1 MRGNNFG
8 GAGQRA
14 GGNPY
19 GGGPVGGGGPQ
30 FQRIELPENAG
41 KQAGV
46 ACLIM
51 AALAFVGGIANVE
64 VTEYALNYSLLTRTV
79 EHRTYTSG
87 RYWIGPFNYF
97 VKYPAV
103 VKTIQFSEAKLQY
116 DLSASERSDGLL
128 RSRTSDGLDVSI
140 ELSFQ
145 YQIDPMKLYHLYTTL
160 DASPFYHN
168 VYTRI
173 AIDRLTETATTY
185 SANEFFVDR
194 TLIGKRM
201 EQQLKADFQKRL
213 YASIFSFQL
222 RSVAL
227 PAEFEDAIQETE
239 VMKQDLQVAKAE
251 QNSTRVSL
259 ETELMKAKRRMKVRM
274 NQAEGSARST
284 MLSNA
289 ADISQYTMT
298 QHKAADSYAMVMKA
312 LDGKEND
319 VLEYMETRVLRDHAS
334 KLTTVGLGLPSSPK
348 EGL

>member
-1 MRGNNFG
+1 
-8 GAGQRA
+8 
-14 GGNPY
+14 
-19 GGGPVGGGGPQ
+19 
-30 FQRIELPENAG
+30 
-41 KQAGV
+41 
-46 ACLIM
+46 M
-51 AALAFVGGIANVE
+51 AALAIIGGIANVE

-116 DLSASERSDGLL
+116 DLSASER
-128 RSRTSDGLDVSI
+128 SDGLDVSI

-227 PAEFEDAIQETE
+227 PEEFEDAIQETE

-259 ETELMKAKRRMKVRM
+259 ETELMKAKRRMKVRV
-274 NQAEGSARST
+274 NQADGKAQST

-289 ADISQYTMT
+289 ADIEQYTMS
-298 QHKAADSYAMVMKA
+298 QHKAADSYAMVLKA
-312 LDGKEND
+312 LGGKEKD
-319 VLEYMETRVLRDHAS
+319 VIEYMEARVLRDHVSA
-334 KLTTVGLGLPSSPK
+334 LTTVGLGLPSSPK

>member
-1 MRGNNFG
+1 M
-8 GAGQRA
+8 
-14 GGNPY
+14 
-19 GGGPVGGGGPQ
+19 
-30 FQRIELPENAG
+30 PENAG
-41 KQAGV
+41 KQAG
-46 ACLIM
+46 L
-51 AALAFVGGIANVE
+51 AALIVLAVAIIGGIANVE

-79 EHRTYTSG
+79 EKRTYSSG

-116 DLSASERSDGLL
+116 DLSANERSDGLL

-145 YQIDPMKLYHLYTTL
+145 YQLDPVKLYHLYTTL

-194 TLIGKRM
+194 TIIGKKM
-201 EQQLKADFQKRL
+201 EQQLKKDFELRL

-222 RSVAL
+222 RAVSL
-227 PAEFEDAIQETE
+227 PVEFEDAIQETE

-251 QNSTRVSL
+251 QNSTRVAL
-259 ETELMKAKRRMKVRM
+259 ETELMQAKRRMKVKG
-274 NQAEGSARST
+274 NQAQAKAQST
-284 MLSNA
+284 MLTNT

-312 LDGKEND
+312 LDGKEAD

-334 KLTTVGLGLPSSPK
+334 GLTTVGLGLPTLK